1 MFSDIPSVREELK
14 ARLTG
19 VLPPTWRVEPDIAA
33 PDYTLAPAVYI
44 EFRRI
49 ATTFDSQPLPQ
60 GVLAAEVQLILTDP
74 RTDRGGEKAVEEH
87 LVALIGVLDPH
98 EDLAWTTAE
107 KQRIERTGSWSWAL
121 TLFAFVDITPK
132 E

>member
-1 MFSDIPSVREELK
+1 MFSDIPSVRTELA
-14 ARLTG
+14 ARLRD
-19 VLPPTWRVEPDIAA
+19 VLPSTWRIEKDIEA

-49 ATTFDSQPLPQ
+49 ATTFDTQPLPH

-74 RTDRGGEKAVEEH
+74 RTDRGGERPVEEH
-87 LVALIGVLDPH
+87 LVDLIAVLDPH

-107 KQRIERTGSWSWAL
+107 KQRVERTGSWSWAL

>member
-1 MFSDIPSVREELK
+1 MFSDIPSVRDEL
-14 ARLTG
+14 AERLRD
-19 VLPPTWRVEPDIAA
+19 VLPSTWRIEKDIEA
-33 PDYTLAPAVYI
+33 PDATLSPAVYI

-49 ATTFDSQPLPQ
+49 ATTFDTQPLPH

-74 RTDRGGEKAVEEH
+74 RTDRGGEAASEDH
-87 LVALIGVLDPH
+87 LVDLIAVLDPH

-107 KQRIERTGSWSWAL
+107 KQRVERTGSWSWAL

>member
-1 MFSDIPSVREELK
+1 MFSDIPSVRAELD
-14 ARLTG
+14 ARLRE
-19 VLPPTWRVEPDIAA
+19 VLPAKWKVEKDIEA
-33 PDYTLAPAVYI
+33 PDATLTPAVYI

-49 ATTFDSQPLPQ
+49 GSTFDGQPLPH

-74 RTDRGGEKAVEEH
+74 RTDRAGEGDVEDH
-87 LVALIGVLDPH
+87 LVNLIAALDPH

-107 KQRIERTGSWSWAL
+107 KQRVERTGSWSWAL
-121 TLFAFVDITPK
+121 TLFAFVDITIK